1 MNVHYC
7 TEAIDVPHYWGIEGG
22 ESKTLVFGHLFW
34 IYFLFF
40 ILLYTQRIFIMI
52 LMKKHTCHF
61 VNGFCEE
68 CYDPCPSCEG
78 GGFISSDSSN
88 DGEEVCSCSQQGH
101 G

>member
-1 MNVHYC
+1 
-7 TEAIDVPHYWGIEGG
+7 
-22 ESKTLVFGHLFW
+22 
-34 IYFLFF
+34 
-40 ILLYTQRIFIMI
+40 MI